1 MAYSIYHLLWFF
13 FVYSILGW
21 CAGVAYAAVRRKTFV
36 NTGFLSLPLC
46 PVYGVAAVLFSIF
59 LPELR
64 ESLFFLFAGG
74 AVIAFLLTFITGH
87 LLERIFHR
95 RWWDF
100 SARRFQF
107 DGYVSFPLLAVWGA
121 LAVLC
126 MRVGR

>member
-13 FVYSILGW
+13 LVYSILGW

-64 ESLFFLFAGG
+64 ELSL
-74 AVIAFLLTFITGH
+74 IHI
-87 LLERIFHR
+87 
-95 RWWDF
+95 
-100 SARRFQF
+100 
-107 DGYVSFPLLAVWGA
+107 
-121 LAVLC
+121 
-126 MRVGR
+126 